1 MIYAAAR
8 TRAQEAD
15 ESLNLPDPVSVESI
29 HSHMEKL
36 RGRTIMIKPMEGT
49 PTDTVCGFW
58 FGFNDIDVIL
68 HAPGASAVHRKQI
81 ILHEFAHMILRHEQE
96 RVSAAYA
103 QNFFEGVE
111 GDSVVMA
118 LKRSD
123 FLDEFEITA
132 EILADRLSA
141 RIRNSQRPGQQPGN
155 FTAVFG

>member
-1 MIYAAAR
+1 MIYDSAR
-8 TRAQEAD
+8 ARAQEAE
-15 ESLNLPDPVSVESI
+15 ESLNLPDPVSLGSI
-29 HSHMEKL
+29 HRHLEKC

-96 RVSAAYA
+96 RVSPEYA

-132 EILADRLSA
+132 EILADRLAS
-141 RIRNSQRPGQQPGN
+141 RIRSSQQPGQQPGN